1 MKVNRLNAKILLTLL
16 LGIFSVAG
24 LFAQPKGHEKKSRE
38 EMRKEID
45 EFKKKFIA
53 QEIDLKDDQKKEFFE
68 LYTQMN
74 NERMKVFEQTR
85 ALERKVKKN
94 ADASEADYKAV
105 SKAITEA
112 KEKDA
117 EIEKKYD
124 AKFSKFLTS
133 KQIYKMKSA
142 EEKFRNKMQEMW
154 HKKRPPRKK

>member
-112 KEKDA
+112 KEKD
-117 EIEKKYD
+117 EENQKK
-124 AKFSKFLTS
+124 
-133 KQIYKMKSA
+133 
-142 EEKFRNKMQEMW
+142 
-154 HKKRPPRKK
+154 